1 MSEMENGE
9 MMDNIVVL
17 VDQDGKEMEFEYLDT
32 IEYEGA
38 NYAVLVPLEEE
49 DEEEAGS
56 VLIMKIIPDENGDD
70 LLDMVEDENVLDA
83 VFEIFRE
90 NNSDDFEFID

>member
-9 MMDNIVVL
+9 MMDNVVVL

-38 NYAVLVPLEEE
+38 NYAVLVPLEED

-70 LLDMVEDENVLDA
+70 LLDMVEDEAVLDA

>member
-38 NYAVLVPLEEE
+38 NYAVLVPLEED

-70 LLDMVEDENVLDA
+70 LLDMVEDEAVLDA